1 MRFLNVS
8 ADISDDERIKQIPI
22 SIEEKLDIKSLASE
36 LTWMST
42 VLLTELI
49 INDNDRHVLD
59 AEKYLW
65 QK

>member
-36 LTWMST
+36 MTWMST

>member
-1 MRFLNVS
+1 MRFVNVS
-8 ADISDDERIKQIPI
+8 ADISDDERINQIPI

>member
-1 MRFLNVS
+1 MRFVNVS
-8 ADISDDERIKQIPI
+8 ADISDDERINQIPI

-36 LTWMST
+36 LTGMST

-59 AEKYLW
+59 AKKYL
-65 QK
+65 